1 MNQGMGL
8 MKLKNYD
15 PFLNLLPTID
25 VHGYNRDMIKCVLNE
40 FIRDNIKLNNK
51 KIIIIH
57 GKGNGILKDEIHTL
71 LKFDKRVS
79 NYYLDCFNIGET
91 IIELK

>member
-1 MNQGMGL
+1 

-15 PFLNLLPTID
+15 PFLNILPTID
-25 VHGYNRDMIKCVLNE
+25 VHGYNRDMMRYILNS
-40 FIRDNIKLNNK
+40 FINDNIVLKNK

-57 GKGNGILKDEIHTL
+57 GKGNGILKREIHDL
-71 LKFDKRVS
+71 LKQDKRVLK
-79 NYYLDCFNIGET
+79 YYLDRFNIGQT